1 MLALLQSSADQ
12 SAIMNQLE
20 PNDQSDM
27 KGDMEDDAAED
38 NSVVYHNGK
47 KYMRV

>member
-12 SAIMNQLE
+12 SGIMNQLE

-27 KGDMEDDAAED
+27 KGDMEDDAE
-38 NSVVYHNGK
+38 NSVVYHQGK